1 MCQMKNSNYLQ
12 LKNDLNWIKSIRGLK
27 TEYVFKTSG
36 GKMQGLKELILV
48 NMIKC

>member
-12 LKNDLNWIKSIRGLK
+12 LKNDLNRVKHTRELK

-36 GKMQGLKELILV
+36 GKMQGLNELILV
-48 NMIKC
+48 NTVKC